1 MSQAS
6 VNELRLIEAADGIE
20 LTQADLS
27 DVTQAL
33 NSWLSSL
40 ARALNQHQ
48 LQRPTSLRGGH
59 ALLTRI
65 ESINALVTESAGDW
79 KRQWTAL
86 APAQRLSQAFDD
98 KVMLLVFGKFNA
110 GKSSLCNLL
119 AGRFAAHGRSVAYF
133 HLEDGRVV
141 WTAQA
146 LDEGAT
152 ETTARVQGVSLG
164 QRLVLLDTPGLHSVT
179 PENAE
184 LTQNFTD
191 SADAVLWLTSSTS
204 PGQVQELGELSREL
218 HRHKPLLPVITRSDV
233 IEEDEVDG
241 EIVKLLRSKTPANR
255 RLQEGDVH
263 LRAQEKLRQMDVAT
277 SLLKPPVSVSA
288 HVAREQGETEE
299 ALAQGGFT
307 DFYAA
312 LVDLVEPALAYKQ
325 RKPAEVLLHHLE
337 ENVLGAL
344 GSRLLPELSQLLGQ
358 LLQERERLQAL
369 QTRITTLVWRQVAS
383 EVPRLLEQHESALDV
398 RGLCGALQAL
408 LQESLANE
416 LASQLGDYEVEALGV
431 EDDLAI
437 ELPPGSGYVVV
448 DASPDL
454 PAVDGSP
461 PSQATKVVS
470 HEHLHDA
477 LQKAVHLQLTHCLE
491 TVFTRYGKALDGIE
505 NSTHALQALV
515 SHHRDTLQEIKASLR
530 AASV

>member
-6 VNELRLIEAADGIE
+6 VNELRLIETADGIE
-20 LTQADLS
+20 LTQVDLS
-27 DVTQAL
+27 EVKQAL
-33 NSWLSSL
+33 NDWLSSL
-40 ARALNQHQ
+40 SKALTEHQ
-48 LQRPTSLRGGH
+48 LQRPPSLRDGH
-59 ALLTRI
+59 ALLLRI
-65 ESINALVTESAGDW
+65 KHINALVVESAETW

-86 APAQRLSQAFDD
+86 APAQMLSQAFDD

-119 AGRFAAHGRSVAYF
+119 AGRFVAHGRSVAYF
-133 HLEDGRVV
+133 HLEDGRVT

-164 QRLVLLDTPGLHSVT
+164 NRLVLLDTPGLHSIT

-255 RLQEGDVH
+255 QLQETDVQV
-263 LRAQEKLRQMDVAT
+263 RALDKLRQMGVST
-277 SLLKPPVSVSA
+277 SLLKQPVSVSA

-299 ALAQGGFT
+299 ALDQGGFA

-312 LVDLVEPALAYKQ
+312 LLDLVEPAQAYKR

-344 GSRLLPELSQLLGQ
+344 WSGLLPELSQLLGQ

-383 EVPRLLEQHESALDV
+383 EVPRLLEQYEPACDV
-398 RGLCGALQAL
+398 RGLCCALQAL
-408 LQESLANE
+408 LQETLANE
-416 LASQLGDYEVEALGV
+416 LASLLGDYEVDTLGV
-431 EDDLAI
+431 EDGLTI

-454 PAVDGSP
+454 RVVDGDP
-461 PSQATKVVS
+461 PSPATRVVS
-470 HEHLHDA
+470 HEHLHDV

-491 TVFTRYGKALDGIE
+491 TVFTQYSKALDGIE
-505 NSTHALQALV
+505 NSTHVLQALV
-515 SHHRDTLQEIKASLR
+515 SQHRVTLQEIKTSLR